1 MILTLQFLTAQARAL
16 VQRLKPQS
24 ASSHNVLKLAGG
36 TAGSQLI
43 TVAAA
48 PILTRLYGP
57 ESYGLLATFSSLLG
71 LIAVVC
77 SLSYEMAI
85 AVPEDEAEAVALV
98 WLCYGLVAITTGLTV
113 LGVVLLGDQLVDWL
127 NEPRLNP
134 LLWLLPVGVLL
145 SGLYQPLSYWAIRRK
160 QFSLLAKTKF
170 RQSIFG
176 VATQIAAAPLGTI
189 GLLIGQ
195 ITTQSAGSVAIL
207 RRSGPVLLRPAITP
221 LLLVQTLR
229 RYSHF
234 GFYSSSAGL
243 INAISNQLPTLI
255 FASSFGAAQLGQLS
269 LAQRLLLLPAGLI
282 GTSVGQVFLSQAAE
296 CYREGSLLALIRRA
310 SRKLFLYGLV
320 VAIAA
325 TFVAAPL
332 MPLLFGQQWEPTRSI
347 IPILLPL
354 FLGKIVVSPIS
365 MAFIATQA
373 NKSELIAQAC
383 LALLIAL
390 SLSVG
395 HLLNL
400 QFNFALAL
408 YSFACLFGY
417 AVYGFLLFKS
427 ISSGKTSFKE

>member
-1 MILTLQFLTAQARAL
+1 MTPTLQFLTARAWAL
-16 VQRLKPQS
+16 VQRLKPES
-24 ASSHNVLKLAGG
+24 ASSRNVLKLAGG

-57 ESYGLLATFSSLLG
+57 ESFGVLATFSSLLG

-77 SLSYEMAI
+77 SLSYEIAI
-85 AVPEDEAEAVALV
+85 AVPEDEAEAIALV
-98 WLCYGLVAITTGLTV
+98 WLCFGLVAITTSLTV

-160 QFSLLAKTKF
+160 QFGLLAQTKL

-189 GLLIGQ
+189 GILIGQ
-195 ITTQSAGSVAIL
+195 IVTQSAGFFAIF
-207 RRSGPVLLRPAITP
+207 RKSGHLLLRPAITP
-221 LLLVQTLR
+221 FTLVKTLR
-229 RYSHF
+229 HYSHF
-234 GFYSSSAGL
+234 GIYSSLAGL

-255 FASSFGAAQLGQLS
+255 FASLFGASQLGQLS

-296 CYREGSLLALIRRA
+296 CYREGTLLALIRRV
-310 SRKLFLYGLV
+310 SRKLLLYGLV
-320 VAIAA
+320 VAAAA
-325 TFVAAPL
+325 TFVVAPL
-332 MPLLFGQQWEPTRSI
+332 MPLIFGQQWEPTRSI
-347 IPILLPL
+347 IPILIPL

-373 NKSELIAQAC
+373 NKSELFAQAC
-383 LALLIAL
+383 LMLLVVISLIAS
-390 SLSVG
+390 SLLG
-395 HLLNL
+395 LG
-400 QFNFALAL
+400 FNTALAI
-408 YSFACLFGY
+408 YSLACLLGY
-417 AVYGFLLFKS
+417 VAYGFLLLKS
-427 ISSGKTSFKE
+427 VSTSW